1 MTKPFFIYNAI
12 RYLIDAPLII
22 ISLFLTKLFVP
33 GSVVQFTDPSAF
45 MFILFSV
52 IAWYTS
58 AKISKIY
65 ADQNSK
71 KFSEEIIYIIITQVL
86 FVILLTSF
94 LFLFRSRLSFT
105 NHFLTI
111 YFALLFLLV
120 TLFKYALRKYVHSNL
135 HKGKYVNQV
144 LLIGS
149 TLAAKDFYDTINQYY
164 YYGYKCIGFLD
175 NEVTHLN
182 GCPFLGEIDNLHE
195 ILTTHDVDE
204 VIVALPNSQY
214 EKISR
219 SIETCDFLA
228 KRIRVIPD
236 LYLYASSNIQVS
248 SIGLLPVINLRS
260 LPQDRWENRLLKR
273 TFDIGFSVLF
283 FAVLGWW
290 LLPLIALII
299 RLTSPG
305 NAFFKQERW
314 GLNNKQINCF
324 KFRTMVHNSMDTD
337 DNGKYQQAS
346 RNDARITPFGKFLRK
361 TSMDELPQ
369 FWNVLIGNM
378 SVVGP
383 RPHPSPLN
391 LASVQNI
398 DRYMLRHLVKPG
410 ITGWAQVNGS
420 RGETQTVADM
430 QRRVNFDLYYIN
442 RWTFGMDAQII
453 LQTIINIFRGDQNAY

>member
-1 MTKPFFIYNAI
+1 MTKPFFIYNAV

-22 ISLFLTKLFVP
+22 ISLFLATILAT
-33 GSVVQFTDPSAF
+33 GSAVRFSDSSYF
-45 MFILFSV
+45 IFILFSV

-58 AKISKIY
+58 AKVSKIY

-71 KFSEEIIYIIITQVL
+71 KFSEEIIYIIITHVL
-86 FVILLTSF
+86 FAILLTSF
-94 LFLFRSRLSFT
+94 LFLFRNKLSF
-105 NHFLTI
+105 NNQFLIT
-111 YFALLFLLV
+111 FFVLLFLLV
-120 TLFKYALRKYVHSNL
+120 TLFKYVIRKYVHSIIY
-135 HKGKYVNQV
+135 KGKNVNKV

-149 TLAAKDFYDTINQYY
+149 TPAAKDFYDTINQYY

-175 NEVTHLN
+175 NEETQLN
-182 GCPFLGEIDNLHE
+182 GCPFLGKIDDLNEVLNNH
-195 ILTTHDVDE
+195 HVDE

-214 EKISR
+214 EKISM
-219 SIETCDFLA
+219 SIETCDFRA

-236 LYLYASSNIQVS
+236 LYLYATTNIQVS
-248 SIGLLPVINLRS
+248 NIGLLPVINLRS

-273 TFDIGFSVLF
+273 TFDICFSLLF
-283 FAVLGWW
+283 FIILGWW
-290 LLPLIALII
+290 LLPLIALLIKI
-299 RLTSPG
+299 TSPG
-305 NAFFKQERW
+305 NIFFKQERW
-314 GLNNKQINCF
+314 GLNNNKITCY
-324 KFRTMVHNSMDTD
+324 KFRTMVTDSSDTD
-337 DNGKYQQAS
+337 ENGKYQQAS
-346 RNDARITPFGKFLRK
+346 RNDSRITPFGGFLRK

-391 LASVQNI
+391 LASVKNI

-420 RGETQTVADM
+420 RGETHTVADM

-442 RWTFGMDAQII
+442 RWTFGLDAQII